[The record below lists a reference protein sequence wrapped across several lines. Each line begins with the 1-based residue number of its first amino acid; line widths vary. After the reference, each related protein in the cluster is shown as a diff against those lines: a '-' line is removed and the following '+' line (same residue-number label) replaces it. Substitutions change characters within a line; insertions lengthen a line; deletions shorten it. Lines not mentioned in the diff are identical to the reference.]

1 VLGRGGLFSVVVSAV
16 LAGRAAELRA
26 QQPADASAPAPP
38 VPAPPAPAA
47 PAPDSQAQ
55 SQTQAD
61 AALRAAQELEARMV
75 QIRRELDALERERAS
90 WDDIRQRL
98 DDLDARTQGL
108 ARGQA
113 TGAGPA
119 AGTGPGAGAAPPLL
133 QFRNDGV
140 VVRSPDGRFLLAPTV
155 RLQGLYEGD
164 IATRGPLDRSAPDAS
179 GFALTHAEVILNGH
193 AVTRRLEYRLQVDFA
208 APQMLK
214 DAFVQWR
221 FAPALAVRVG
231 QFKVPYGL
239 QRQYWT
245 GYLEMVNFSEATAA
259 FSLERDVGLMVV
271 GRPLAGRLHYQL
283 AVLNGAGQG
292 RTNDNL
298 DLAYA
303 VRVVAAPFGPLPLT
317 EGDIDGQPRPRVSI
331 GAAGYY
337 NRLPT
342 DAPARTG
349 NPNAIVDANGD
360 GRVDEVAVWQ
370 GGLELRAVWRG
381 AALQGEWFGRIEQ
394 PPGGAGGAPSPDRRY
409 WGAYGQASTFILPHR
424 LEIVARIGRS
434 DLPLYGAAAAV
445 RAARGTAV
453 DEQSGGV
460 SAYLHGH
467 QAKLQVDYSHLA
479 AHDAG
484 SAPEIHRIRA
494 AVQLAF

>member
-1 VLGRGGLFSVVVSAV
+1 MI
-16 LAGRAAELRA
+16 
-26 QQPADASAPAPP
+26 Q
-38 VPAPPAPAA
+38 
-47 PAPDSQAQ
+47 
-55 SQTQAD
+55 
-61 AALRAAQELEARMV
+61 M
-75 QIRRELDALERERAS
+75 RRELDALERQRAS

-98 DDLDARTQGL
+98 DELDARTHGL
-108 ARGQA
+108 AS
-113 TGAGPA
+113 GASPA
-119 AGTGPGAGAAPPLL
+119 AGAPLDTTATPPVL
-133 QFRNDGV
+133 QFRKDGV
-140 VVRSPDGRFLLAPTV
+140 VLRSPDGRFLLAPTV

-164 IATRGPLDRSAPDAS
+164 IATRGPLDRSVPDAS
-179 GFALTHAEVILNGH
+179 GFALAHAEIILNGH
-193 AVTRRLEYRLQVDFA
+193 AVSRRLEYRLQVDFA
-208 APQMLK
+208 APAPLMLK

-221 FAPALAVRVG
+221 FVPALAVRVG

-245 GYLEMVNFSEATAA
+245 GHLEFVNFSEPTAA

-271 GRPLAGRLHYQL
+271 GRPLAGRLQYQL

-303 VRVVAAPFGPLPLT
+303 VRVVASPFGPLPVT
-317 EGDIDGQPRPRVSI
+317 EGDIDGQPRPRLSV

-349 NPNAIVDANGD
+349 DPNATIDANGD

-370 GGLELRAVWRG
+370 GNLELRAVWRG

-394 PPGGAGGAPSPDRRY
+394 PPAGTGGAALPDRRY

-424 LEIVARIGRS
+424 LELAARIGRT
-434 DLPLYGAAAAV
+434 DLPLYGATAAV
-445 RAARGTAV
+445 RSARGTLV
-453 DEQSGGV
+453 DEQGGAV
-460 SAYLHGH
+460 AAYLRGH

-484 SAPEIHRIRA
+484 SAPEIHRVRA